1 MKHNAHVGKKL
12 NMKKKNKRIVLVGEV
27 QVKSFVFRFNKY
39 MYSNALVSFVRGM
52 NMKHED

>member
-12 NMKKKNKRIVLVGEV
+12 NMKKNKRIVLVGEV